1 MAYVG
6 QKKQVILED
15 LLDKNS
21 ILRYNIE
28 SSASLVNIGNK
39 ISEGTDYEMPDS
51 YRLITMNRA
60 GSKSGVPVSKES
72 LFSRLF
78 SVKQEAQAK
87 TIP

>member
-51 YRLITMNRA
+51 YRLITMNRS
-60 GSKSGVPVSKES
+60 GSKSGVPVTKES
-72 LFSRLF
+72 LFSRFF